1 MVKARSANLAALDG
15 GGVRGGDLAPLLLDL
30 QQHRQEHNPNGQH
43 EEGPQAHTSGPYRWV
58 RHPLYSVGSMFFA
71 SLSVLTANWFMALGT
86 FSILL
91 MLLVRL
97 PKEKQK
103 LMKRFGDEYREVYE
117 AHRSLFP

>member
-1 MVKARSANLAALDG
+1 MA
-15 GGVRGGDLAPLLLDL
+15 
-30 QQHRQEHNPNGQH
+30 
-43 EEGPQAHTSGPYRWV
+43 PYRWV

-71 SLSVLTANWFMALGT
+71 SLSVLTANWFMALAT

-103 LMKRFGDEYREVYE
+103 LMERFGDEYREYMK
-117 AHRSLFP
+117 RTGRFFPRGHI